1 MKIKIVSAT
10 KKRLIEARQFNI
22 ITAVQILCITLLG
35 FCNFSLAA
43 LPGNEIINGIQ
54 LADTNGNP
62 INAHGG
68 GMIKVG
74 EYYYLFGENRL
85 PDNHF
90 DSVACYRS
98 RDLVNWEFVSHSLT
112 KNSHPDLYYSW
123 IERPKVIYNAK
134 TNKYVMWMH
143 WENGDHYGEAK
154 AGVAVADN
162 VAGPY
167 TYVKTFRPYEDRG
180 VYDGWE
186 QKPGY
191 MSRDS
196 TLFLDD
202 DGKGYFISSSND
214 NKDMRF
220 YLLTEDFLDVDHIV
234 ATHFAGQSRESPAL
248 FKRNGVYF
256 VVTSGTT
263 GWAPNQQKYAWS
275 YSLASGWSDMYN
287 VGDFW
292 GFASQST
299 YVQPVQSSTGS
310 TSYMYLG
317 DRWAG
322 AWNKSVNDGSG
333 YVWLPIHFPSNTSME
348 MNWNNTITIDLTR
361 DNPVQ
366 GHTKKFRLK
375 NANSGKY
382 LDVSGASYSDGA
394 AIIQWPFNGAANQL
408 WDLQYKG
415 QGDFYISSMHSGKT
429 VEVPGWSGVAGTNL
443 DQWSANDGKNQR
455 WNLIDK
461 GAEGFVIWNSYSGKS
476 MQVENGS
483 TTNAAPIEQG
493 DYQNGL
499 SSQRWILE
507 TVQ

>member
-1 MKIKIVSAT
+1 MSISIKLSKYLLAKLRTICT
-10 KKRLIEARQFNI
+10 IFC
-22 ITAVQILCITLLG
+22 AVILTLPA
-35 FCNFSLAA
+35 FSSSVHAA
-43 LPGNEIINGIQ
+43 VLGNELING
-54 LADTNGNP
+54 LPWADTSGKP
-62 INAHGG
+62 IHAHGG

-90 DSVACYRS
+90 DSVPCYRS
-98 RDLVNWEFVSHSLT
+98 KDLVNWEFVSHALT
-112 KNSHPDLYYSW
+112 KDSHPDLYFSW

-134 TNKYVMWMH
+134 TNKFVMWMH
-143 WENGDHYGEAK
+143 WENGYHYGDAK
-154 AGVAVADN
+154 AGIAVADRIE
-162 VAGPY
+162 GPY

-186 QKPGY
+186 QRPGY

-275 YSLASGWSDMYN
+275 YSLASGWSNMQN
-287 VGDFW
+287 VGDWW

-299 YVQPVQSSTGS
+299 YVQPVQGTNGS
-310 TSYMYLG
+310 TSYLYMG
-317 DRWAG
+317 DRWG
-322 AWNKSVNDGSG
+322 NGWNETVNDSA
-333 YVWLPIHFPSNTSME
+333 YVWLPIYFPTDTSME
-348 MNWNNTITIDLTR
+348 MYWHNTLSVNVNSNTPVVGNNKR
-361 DNPVQ
+361 
-366 GHTKKFRLK
+366 FRLK
-375 NANSGKY
+375 NVKSGMY
-382 LDVSGASYSDGA
+382 LDVNKALADKYNVMQKPFAASGTT
-394 AIIQWPFNGAANQL
+394 QL
-408 WDLQYKG
+408 WDLAYKG
-415 QGDFYISSMHSGKT
+415 RGDFYLYSVNKNQVIDM
-429 VEVPGWSGVAGTNL
+429 PGWSTTAGTNVDL
-443 DQWSANDGKNQR
+443 WWENDGNNQR
-455 WNLIDK
+455 WRLVDK
-461 GAEGFVIWNSYSGKS
+461 GNGIFALWNSHSRKYL
-476 MQVENGS
+476 QVENGS
-483 TTNAAPIEQG
+483 TKSGAAIEQG
-493 DYQNGL
+493 DYAENL
-499 SSQRWILE
+499 TSQRWILE

>member
-1 MKIKIVSAT
+1 MSTSKIIRGGLV
-10 KKRLIEARQFNI
+10 
-22 ITAVQILCITLLG
+22 TALRTLRNLFCVIALTLPTLSTSVQAVVG
-35 FCNFSLAA
+35 S
-43 LPGNEIINGIQ
+43 NELINGLQ
-54 LADTNGNP
+54 WADTNGNP

-74 EYYYLFGENRL
+74 EYYYLFGENRQA
-85 PDNHF
+85 DNHF
-90 DSVACYRS
+90 ESVACYRS
-98 RDLVNWEFVSHSLT
+98 SDLVNWEFVSHSLT
-112 KNSHPDLYYSW
+112 KDSHPDLYYSW

-202 DGKGYFISSSND
+202 DGKGYFITSSND

-220 YLLTEDFLDVDHIV
+220 FLLTEDFLDVDRIV

-263 GWAPNQQKYAWS
+263 GWSPNQQKYAWS
-275 YSLASGWSDMYN
+275 YSLESGWSWMYN

-310 TSYMYLG
+310 TSYMYMG

-322 AWNKSVNDGSG
+322 AWGKGVNDGSG
-333 YVWLPIHFPSNTSME
+333 YVWLPIHFPTDTSME
-348 MNWNNTITIDLTR
+348 MHWNNTISIDLTR

-375 NANSGKY
+375 NVKSGLYLDVNKALADKYTVMQKPYAATGTTQLWDLAYKGRGDFYLYSINKNQVIDMPDWSTTAGTNVGLWWENDGNNQRWHLVEKNSGTYALWNSHSGKY
-382 LDVSGASYSDGA
+382 L
-394 AIIQWPFNGAANQL
+394 
-408 WDLQYKG
+408 
-415 QGDFYISSMHSGKT
+415 
-429 VEVPGWSGVAGTNL
+429 
-443 DQWSANDGKNQR
+443 
-455 WNLIDK
+455 
-461 GAEGFVIWNSYSGKS
+461 
-476 MQVENGS
+476 QVENGS
-483 TTNAAPIEQG
+483 TKSGAAIEQG
-493 DYQNGL
+493 NYQENL
-499 SSQRWILE
+499 TSQRWIIE
-507 TVQ
+507 TAQ

>member
-1 MKIKIVSAT
+1 MFST
-10 KKRLIEARQFNI
+10 I
-22 ITAVQILCITLLG
+22 IRASSYLHSGIYLVRKLFYVLL
-35 FCNFSLAA
+35 LA
-43 LPGNEIINGIQ
+43 LPLLSAPSWAAENELITGLQ
-54 LADTNGNP
+54 WADTNGNP

-90 DSVACYRS
+90 DSVPCYRS
-98 RDLVNWEFVSHSLT
+98 SDLVNWEFISHALT
-112 KNSHPDLYYSW
+112 KDAHPDLYYSW
-123 IERPKVIYNAK
+123 VERPKVMYNAH

-154 AGVAVADN
+154 VGVAVSDN
-162 VAGPY
+162 VCGPY

-186 QKPGY
+186 QRPGY

-220 YLLTEDFLDVDHIV
+220 YLLTDDFLDVDHII
-234 ATHFAGQSRESPAL
+234 ATHFVGQSRESPAV

-263 GWAPNQQKYAWS
+263 GWSPNQQKYAWS
-275 YSLASGWSDMYN
+275 YSLESGWSWMYN

-310 TSYMYLG
+310 TSYMYMG

-322 AWNKSVNDGSG
+322 AWGKGVNDGSG
-333 YVWLPIHFPSNTSME
+333 YVWLPIDFPSDTSME
-348 MNWNNTITIDLTR
+348 MHWNNTISIDLTR

-366 GHTKKFRLK
+366 GHNRRFRLK
-375 NANSGKY
+375 NQKSARYVDVNRALADKTNVMQKSLSTGTSQVFDLAYKGRGDYYLYSVLTNKVIEMPDWSTADGANVDLWWENDGNNQRWSFIAKGNNNYAVKNSHSGQFLQVEK
-382 LDVSGASYSDGA
+382 ASTKNGA
-394 AIIQWPFNGAANQL
+394 AI
-408 WDLQYKG
+408 
-415 QGDFYISSMHSGKT
+415 
-429 VEVPGWSGVAGTNL
+429 
-443 DQWSANDGKNQR
+443 
-455 WNLIDK
+455 
-461 GAEGFVIWNSYSGKS
+461 
-476 MQVENGS
+476 
-483 TTNAAPIEQG
+483 EQG
-493 DYQNGL
+493 AYLNNQ
-499 SSQRWILE
+499 SSQRWTLE
-507 TVQ
+507 IVE

>member
-1 MKIKIVSAT
+1 MFTNKTVSAFAISSVRAIRNVVCILT
-10 KKRLIEARQFNI
+10 LSVPLLSTSTQA
-22 ITAVQILCITLLG
+22 AVG
-35 FCNFSLAA
+35 S
-43 LPGNEIINGIQ
+43 NELINGLQ
-54 LADTNGNP
+54 WADTSGKP

-74 EYYYLFGENRL
+74 NYYYLFGENRQA
-85 PDNHF
+85 DNHF
-90 DSVACYRS
+90 ESVACYRS
-98 RDLVNWEFVSHSLT
+98 SDLVNWEFVSHSLT
-112 KNSHPDLYYSW
+112 KDSHPDLYYSW

-202 DGKGYFISSSND
+202 DGKGYFITSSND

-220 YLLTEDFLDVDHIV
+220 FLLTDNFLDVDRLV
-234 ATHFAGQSRESPAL
+234 ATHFVGQSRESPAL

-263 GWAPNQQKYAWS
+263 GWSPNQQKYAWS
-275 YSLASGWSDMYN
+275 YSLESGWSWMNN

-310 TSYMYLG
+310 TSYMYMG

-322 AWNKSVNDGSG
+322 AWGKGVNDGSG
-333 YVWLPIHFPSNTSME
+333 YVWLPIHFPTDTSME
-348 MNWNNTITIDLTR
+348 MYWNNTITIDLTR

-375 NANSGKY
+375 NVKSGLYLDNSGS
-382 LDVSGASYSDGA
+382 LSDGA
-394 AIIQWPFNGAANQL
+394 ATVQKAYSTSNSQL

-415 QGDFYISSMHSGKT
+415 RGDFYLASILSGK
-429 VEVPGWSGVAGTNL
+429 VIEVPGWSTTAGTNL
-443 DQWSANDGKNQR
+443 NQWGANDGNNQR
-455 WNLIDK
+455 WNFIDQ
-461 GAEGFVIWNSYSGKS
+461 GANGFVLWNSHSGKS
-476 MQVENGS
+476 MQVEGGK
-483 TTNAAPIEQG
+483 TRAGTPIEQG

-499 SSQRWILE
+499 TSQRWKIE